1 MRCRSTRLSA
11 EHLYRDDERSA
22 ENRRRGDDRA
32 GLPGWLRPIGV
43 AKRILEPRERLPS
56 PARCSKS
63 ALQLNLHVLQLM
75 SASIER
81 VAGLFQFMSDLTELE
96 AKQSNRVAVSS
107 ALDQQVGEGRLLLAN
122 ARDQSVVVE
131 GVV

>member
-1 MRCRSTRLSA
+1 
-11 EHLYRDDERSA
+11 
-22 ENRRRGDDRA
+22 
-32 GLPGWLRPIGV
+32 
-43 AKRILEPRERLPS
+43 
-56 PARCSKS
+56 
-63 ALQLNLHVLQLM
+63 M